1 MEKFR
6 PLVHSPILSW
16 KFSVRSCL
24 KENVHFYTKIANVK
38 GHQSKHLKGQLG
50 PRVFDVD
57 FFQTKGGQLRFRVND
72 VTFLA
77 CTLAE
82 DNIIEAA
89 ADAALFGYQTWL
101 NMS

>member
-50 PRVFDVD
+50 PCVRASLML
-57 FFQTKGGQLRFRVND
+57 KGGQLQLRVND

-77 CTLAE
+77 GTLAE
-82 DNIIEAA
+82 DNIIEVA
-89 ADAALFGYQTWL
+89 ADVDLFGD
-101 NMS
+101 